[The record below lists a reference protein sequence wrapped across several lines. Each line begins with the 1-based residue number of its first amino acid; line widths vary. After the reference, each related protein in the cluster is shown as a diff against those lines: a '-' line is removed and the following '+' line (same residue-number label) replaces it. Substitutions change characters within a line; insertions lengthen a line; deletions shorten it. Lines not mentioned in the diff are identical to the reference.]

1 MKPVFARMACSLA
14 AIALPLSAPMPLA
27 AKARTAPAGAFSAEE
42 LARLDAAMDG
52 FVDRG
57 ELAGIATLLIHR
69 DREIAFHAHGER
81 NAATHAPLTRDTIFR
96 IYSMTKP
103 VTAVALL
110 ILYEQGKWKLDD
122 PITRFLP
129 EMADLK
135 VVTGETADGKPILAN
150 ADRPP
155 TMRELMSHTGG
166 FAYGMMDGRLAS
178 TLFRQRNVAAAP
190 SVKAMV
196 DMVAALPLL
205 SQPGSEWAYS
215 ISSDLQGVIVERISG
230 QSLGAFMKQHI
241 FDPLAMRDT
250 GFTVPAH
257 GMARLV
263 DLYATDPASG
273 KPVPVMATPAAI
285 AARLVRD
292 YGEAPKVESGG
303 GGLVSTIDDY
313 ARFARMLARGGTL
326 DGHRILKRET
336 VALMGTNQIPTIAF
350 GKPNANKIAF
360 GPALG
365 YGLGVMVATD
375 PHSAGMP
382 DGKGTISWD
391 GAASTW
397 FWVDPAND
405 IVFVGM
411 VQRMGGP
418 VRLQL
423 EAQSRELVYDALRK

>member
-1 MKPVFARMACSLA
+1 MKRMFARIACGLA
-14 AIALPLSAPMPLA
+14 TITLPLSACPPVA
-27 AKARTAPAGAFSAEE
+27 AQIGKAPARVFSAEA
-42 LARLDAAMDG
+42 LAKLDAAMDG

-57 ELAGIATLLIHR
+57 ELAGIATLLIHD
-69 DREIAFHAHGER
+69 DREVAFHAHGQR
-81 NAATHAPLTRDTIFR
+81 TAATGAPLTRDTIFR

-103 VTAVALL
+103 ITAVALMV
-110 ILYEQGKWKLDD
+110 LYEQGKWTLDD
-122 PITRFLP
+122 PVTRFLP

-135 VVTGETADGKPILAN
+135 VVTGETADGKPILAD
-150 ADRPP
+150 AARPP
-155 TMRELMSHTGG
+155 TMRELMSHSGG

-190 SVKAMV
+190 SAKAMV
-196 DMVAALPLL
+196 DMVAGLPLL
-205 SQPGSEWAYS
+205 SQPGTEWAYS

-230 QSLGAFMKQHI
+230 QSLGAFMGQHI
-241 FDPLAMRDT
+241 FGPLGMGDT
-250 GFTVPAH
+250 GFTVPSEKL
-257 GMARLV
+257 ARLV

-273 KPVPVMATPAAI
+273 KPVPVIATPAAV
-285 AARLVRD
+285 ATGLVRD
-292 YGEAPKVESGG
+292 YADPPKVESGG

-313 ARFARMLARGGTL
+313 ARFARMLARGGEL
-326 DGHRILKRET
+326 DGHRILKPET
-336 VALMGTNQIPTIAF
+336 VRLMGTNQIPAIAF
-350 GKPNANKIAF
+350 GKPNANRIAF

-365 YGLGVMVATD
+365 YGLGVMVVTD
-375 PHSAGMP
+375 PQAAGLP
-382 DGKGTISWD
+382 DGKGTMSWD

-423 EAQSRELVYDALRK
+423 EAQSRALVYEALRR

>member
-42 LARLDAAMDG
+42 LAKLDAAMDS

-69 DREIAFHAHGER
+69 DREIAFHAHGKR

-103 VTAVALL
+103 VTAVALMV
-110 ILYEQGKWKLDD
+110 LYEQGKWKLDD
-122 PITRFLP
+122 PVTRFLP

-190 SVKAMV
+190 SAKAVV

-205 SQPGSEWAYS
+205 SQPGTEWAYS

-250 GFTVPAH
+250 GFTVPAQ

-263 DLYATDPASG
+263 DLYATDSTSG
-273 KPVPVMATPAAI
+273 KPVPVVATPAAI
-285 AARLVRD
+285 TTGLVRD

-326 DGHRILKRET
+326 DGHRILKHET
-336 VALMGTNQIPTIAF
+336 VALIGTNQIPALAF

-375 PHSAGMP
+375 PQSAGMP

-397 FWVDPAND
+397 FWVDPTND
-405 IVFVGM
+405 IVFIGM

-423 EAQSRELVYDALRK
+423 EAQSRALVYDALRR